1 MNRIILEESERIGDS
16 LFCLNNRKSNH
27 ILKTLKSQI
36 GDKLKAGLLNQ
47 SIGTT
52 IIQSIDYENRKVK
65 VIYQEENTNY
75 PLTNLTNIRVFSSI
89 QRPQTVKKMI
99 QLSATCGVSELF
111 FFPADKSEFSYLNS
125 SIWSEKSILEEVIL
139 GLEQGGR
146 IKQPQVLVL
155 KNKYKIKDHL
165 TLGDRIVLDFNA
177 KSLLDHKVE
186 YNIDKPLQI
195 AIGPESGFT
204 EEDLIFF
211 TGLNFEKISV
221 SENILRSELAFAF
234 VLSQL
239 ELLKS
244 PST

>member
-139 GLEQGGR
+139 GL
-146 IKQPQVLVL
+146 KQPQVLVL